1 METKIGREATI
12 LTFQSDFPVTINCT
26 CGGEARIAL
35 AFRED
40 STDQS
45 ICSLHKN
52 KGVGNFWPHDRIAVA
67 VYFCRKC
74 FKCLAKW
81 SQA

>member
-1 METKIGREATI
+1 MKTAIGKEAIVLTYQTK
-12 LTFQSDFPVTINCT
+12 FPETINCT

-45 ICSLHKN
+45 ICGLHEN
-52 KGVGNFWPHDRIAVA
+52 KGVGNFWPHDSIAVA

-74 FKCLAKW
+74 FNCLTKW
-81 SQA
+81 NQA